1 MLDLQTRLDRCTEE
15 LQQTLR
21 EKSEF
26 EILVQQTK
34 TGLSHANDAIKIRV
48 SRLMEERDESMDGVE
63 SRHAEMDQVQGRL
76 RELEAEKDSLRA
88 QLDKAVSDQMR
99 VRASLEA
106 ELRKST
112 ERFAASR
119 VELDDLK
126 AQLSALDS

>member
-76 RELEAEKDSLRA
+76 RELEAEKDYLFEPSWTRLCQTKCACVPPSKRNCESLPN
-88 QLDKAVSDQMR
+88 
-99 VRASLEA
+99 
-106 ELRKST
+106 
-112 ERFAASR
+112 
-119 VELDDLK
+119 
-126 AQLSALDS
+126 ALQRRE